1 MNISTIS
8 LRLVLLSAALLALS
22 GSASARV
29 VGRLY
34 ALTQATVKIEV
45 TGGPVIYIDPTGI
58 TTTPADAD
66 FIFLTHNHGDH
77 QSTASMNRLRKPST
91 VFISSPPGVPA
102 LMTAFPGATI
112 HAVTPGDKLT
122 LGGITAD
129 MVPMYNVVR
138 NNHLRAMNFVGY
150 VLNIGGVRV
159 YHAGDT
165 ERFPEM
171 KTFTTDVAML
181 PLGQT
186 FTMINVQDAV
196 DAALDVKARIAI
208 PIHWGNAE
216 GTRADAEFFVAQ
228 LSSRMTTMVNT
239 PAEGFI
245 LEVPDTVVLA
255 EHPAS
260 QTVAPGGSVTL
271 TVQATGVGALS
282 YQWRRNSVVVSGAS
296 TASLAF
302 TPATLANAGDYTVTV
317 TDANGPVTSRLARLT
332 VETPRPGRLINVSVR
347 AVSRDAGMPLIVGA
361 AVTGGSKAVLLRG
374 VGPALAVFGV
384 TGVLADPRLEVH
396 ADVAGRDT
404 IVASNND
411 WASGGAATL
420 RAAFA
425 AFGAFDFADS
435 ASRDAAL
442 LTTIDGPR
450 TIHVVDTA
458 GRRGVTLIELYDTDL
473 AGASRLTNLSAR
485 NFVGTGDAA
494 LIAGF
499 VVSGNVPKRLL
510 IRGVGPRLAAFGVAG
525 VLADPKLELFLSE
538 GGRSTL
544 FAVNDNWSEIG
555 AAPARAAFAA
565 VGAFDLA
572 DAAGRDAAMVVVV
585 PAGAFTAQVSGVAG
599 MTGEA
604 LVEIYELP

>member
-1 MNISTIS
+1 M
-8 LRLVLLSAALLALS
+8 
-22 GSASARV
+22 
-29 VGRLY
+29 
-34 ALTQATVKIEV
+34 
-45 TGGPVIYIDPTGI
+45 
-58 TTTPADAD
+58 
-66 FIFLTHNHGDH
+66 
-77 QSTASMNRLRKPST
+77 
-91 VFISSPPGVPA
+91 
-102 LMTAFPGATI
+102 
-112 HAVTPGDKLT
+112 
-122 LGGITAD
+122 
-129 MVPMYNVVR
+129 
-138 NNHLRAMNFVGY
+138 
-150 VLNIGGVRV
+150 
-159 YHAGDT
+159 
-165 ERFPEM
+165 
-171 KTFTTDVAML
+171 
-181 PLGQT
+181 
-186 FTMINVQDAV
+186 
-196 DAALDVKARIAI
+196 
-208 PIHWGNAE
+208 PI
-216 GTRADAEFFVAQ
+216 
-228 LSSRMTTMVNT
+228 
-239 PAEGFI
+239 
-245 LEVPDTVVLA
+245 
-255 EHPAS
+255 
-260 QTVAPGGSVTL
+260 
-271 TVQATGVGALS
+271 
-282 YQWRRNSVVVSGAS
+282 
-296 TASLAF
+296 
-302 TPATLANAGDYTVTV
+302 
-317 TDANGPVTSRLARLT
+317 
-332 VETPRPGRLINVSVR
+332 
-347 AVSRDAGMPLIVGA
+347 LIVGA

-425 AFGAFDFADS
+425 AVGAFDFADS

-572 DAAGRDAAMVVVV
+572 DAASRDAAMVVVV